1 MVARMCGI
9 VGFWHPSSSLGS
21 DALRELVRKMAST
34 IDHRGPDGDG
44 VWVDP
49 AAGVA
54 LGHRRLAIIDLSAAA
69 AQPMESGNGRFV
81 ITFNG
86 EIYNYAGLRAELEA
100 SGRRFRTHS
109 DTEMMLEAFDA
120 WGIERA
126 LNRFIG
132 MFAIALWDRRERRLT
147 LIRDRMGVKPLYWG
161 RHGDVLF
168 FGSQPKSFRPHPGW
182 NPAID
187 PDAIAACLAFNYIP
201 APLSVWRGI
210 RKLRPGYFVTL
221 DSEGHAEETRYWDL
235 RGAARVGADRR
246 LGADP
251 RAAEAQ
257 LHDLLSD
264 AVKWRLVADVPVG
277 AFLSGGI
284 DSSTVVAL
292 MQTHLSRPAKTFSI
306 GFREASY
313 DEAGHARAVARHL
326 GTDHTE
332 LYVEPA
338 EAQSVIP
345 TLADFYDEPF
355 ADASEIPTLL
365 VSRLARQAVTVSL
378 SGDGGDEAFAGYTR
392 YRLAGR
398 LNCMLSLL
406 PRSLRS
412 GLGKSILGI
421 SPAVWDRLFAL
432 LPESRRPRLPGDR
445 LHKFARVLD
454 FADADD
460 LNHRLIRHWARP
472 PAAGPVAKAPAH
484 AELDDEFDRAVS
496 APLDRWQL
504 ADMLT
509 YLPDDI
515 LVKLDRASMAASLEG
530 REPLLDHR
538 LIEFA
543 WRLPPQLR
551 IAEGK
556 GKWLLR
562 RVLDRYVPRALV
574 DRPKMGFAVPIDAW
588 LRGPLRDWA
597 EDLLSEHSLK
607 SAGLLEAA
615 PVRQRLAEHQSGRRN
630 WQYPLWGAL
639 MIQSWHRRWA

>member
-1 MVARMCGI
+1 M
-9 VGFWHPSSSLGS
+9 GS
-21 DALRELVRKMAST
+21 DALAALVRKMAGA

-44 VWVDP
+44 AWVDP
-49 AAGVA
+49 AAGIA
-54 LGHRRLAIIDLSAAA
+54 LGHRRLAIIDLSAEA
-69 AQPMESGNGRFV
+69 AQPMESGNGRYV

-100 SGRRFRTHS
+100 AGRRFRTHS

-221 DSEGHAEETRYWDL
+221 DADGRATETRYWDL
-235 RGAARVGADRR
+235 RGIAREGARQR
-246 LGADP
+246 LPADP
-251 RAAEAQ
+251 RAAEAE
-257 LHDLLSD
+257 LHDLLKD

-292 MQTHLSRPAKTFSI
+292 MQTHLSQPAKTFSI
-306 GFREASY
+306 GFREGAY
-313 DEAGHARAVARHL
+313 DEAAHARAVARHL

-332 LYVEPA
+332 LIVEPA
-338 EAQSVIP
+338 EAQAVVP

-365 VSRLARQAVTVSL
+365 VSRLARRSVTVSL
-378 SGDGGDEAFAGYTR
+378 SGDGGDEIFAGYTR
-392 YRLAGR
+392 YRFAGR
-398 LNCMLSLL
+398 LACMLGML
-406 PRSLRS
+406 PRALRS

-421 SPAVWDRLFAL
+421 SPAAWDRLFAA
-432 LPESRRPRLPGDR
+432 LPESRRPRLAGDR

-460 LNHRLIRHWARP
+460 LDLRLMRHWETP
-472 PAAGPVAKAPAH
+472 PVAMSSADPGYS
-484 AELDDEFDRAVS
+484 ELDAEFDGAVS

-538 LIEFA
+538 VIEFA
-543 WRLPPQLR
+543 WRMPPALR

-574 DRPKMGFAVPIDAW
+574 ERPKMGFAVPIDQW
-588 LRGPLRDWA
+588 LRGPLREWA
-597 EDLLSEHSLK
+597 EDLLSERSLK
-607 SAGLLEAA
+607 SAGLLDPA
-615 PVRQRLAEHQSGRRN
+615 PVRQRLAEHQTGRRN

-639 MIQSWHRRWA
+639 MIQAWHRRWA

>member
-21 DALRELVRKMAST
+21 DALSDLVRKMAST

-44 VWVDP
+44 AWVDP
-49 AAGVA
+49 AAGIA

-69 AQPMESGNGRFV
+69 AQPMQSGNGRFV

-210 RKLRPGYFVTL
+210 RKLRPGHFVTL
-221 DSEGHAEETRYWDL
+221 DLEGHAEETRYWDL
-235 RGAARVGADRR
+235 RGAARAGADHR

-251 RAAEAQ
+251 RAAETQ

-292 MQTHLSRPAKTFSI
+292 MQRHSSRPAKTFSI

-338 EAQSVIP
+338 EAQAVIP
-345 TLADFYDEPF
+345 TLPEFYDEPF

-398 LNCMLSLL
+398 LNRMLSLL

-421 SPAVWDRLFAL
+421 SPAIWDRLFAV

-460 LNHRLIRHWARP
+460 LNARLIRQWTRP
-472 PAAGPVAKAPAH
+472 PAAAPVPKAPAH
-484 AELDDEFDRAVS
+484 AELDQEFDRAVS

-538 LIEFA
+538 VIEFA
-543 WRLPPQLR
+543 WRLPPRLR
-551 IAEGK
+551 IAKGQ

-574 DRPKMGFAVPIDAW
+574 ERPKMGFAVPIDTW

-597 EDLLSEHSLK
+597 EDLLSEHSIK
-607 SAGLLEAA
+607 SAGLLDAA
-615 PVRQRLAEHQSGRRN
+615 PVRQRLAEHQSGLRN

-639 MIQSWHRRWA
+639 MIQAWHRRWA

>member
-1 MVARMCGI
+1 MCGI
-9 VGFWHPSSSLGS
+9 VGFWHPSSGMGS
-21 DALRELVRKMAST
+21 GALASLVRKMAST
-34 IDHRGPDGDG
+34 VDHRGPDGDG
-44 VWVDP
+44 AWVDP
-49 AAGVA
+49 AAGIA
-54 LGHRRLAIIDLSAAA
+54 LGHRRLAIIDLSPAA
-69 AQPMESGNGRFV
+69 AQPMKSSNGRFV

-86 EIYNYAGLRAELEA
+86 EIYNYAELRAELA
-100 SGRRFRTHS
+100 SAGHGFRTHS
-109 DTEMMLEAFDA
+109 DTEMMLEAFEA

-132 MFAIALWDRRERRLT
+132 MFAIALWDRSERRLT

-182 NPAID
+182 NPEID
-187 PDAIAACLAFNYIP
+187 IDAIAACLAFNYIP

-210 RKLRPGYFVTL
+210 RKLRPGHFVTI
-221 DSEGHAEETRYWDL
+221 DAAGCATESRYWDL
-235 RGAARVGADRR
+235 RGVARAGADQR
-246 LGADP
+246 LAADP
-251 RAAEAQ
+251 RAAETQ

-292 MQTHLSRPAKTFSI
+292 MQSHLSRPAKTFSI

-313 DEAGHARAVARHL
+313 DEAEHARAVARHL

-338 EAQSVIP
+338 EARAVIP
-345 TLADFYDEPF
+345 TLAEFYDEPF

-365 VSRLARQAVTVSL
+365 VSRLARQTVTVSL

-392 YRLAGR
+392 YRLAGK
-398 LNCMLSLL
+398 LNCMLGLL
-406 PRSLRS
+406 PRALRS
-412 GLGKSILGI
+412 GLGKTILGI
-421 SPAVWDRLFAL
+421 SPAMWDGLFAF
-432 LPESRRPRLPGDR
+432 LPQSRRPRLPGDR

-460 LNHRLIRHWARP
+460 LDLRLMRHWETP
-472 PAAGPVAKAPAH
+472 PAAASSASPVF
-484 AELDDEFDRAVS
+484 AELDQEFEQAVS

-538 LIEFA
+538 VIEFA
-543 WRLPPQLR
+543 WRLPAALR

-562 RVLDRYVPRALV
+562 RVLDRYIPRSLV
-574 DRPKMGFAVPIDAW
+574 ERPKMGFAVPIDVW

-597 EDLLSEHSLK
+597 EDLLSERSVK
-607 SAGLLEAA
+607 SAGLLDAA
-615 PVRQRLAEHQSGRRN
+615 PLRQRLAEHQSGRRN
-630 WQYPLWGAL
+630 WQYSLWGAL
-639 MIQSWHRRWA
+639 MIQAWHRRWA

>member
-1 MVARMCGI
+1 MCGI
-9 VGFWHPSSSLGS
+9 VGFWHPRSSLGS
-21 DALRELVRKMAST
+21 DALSGLARKMAST

-49 AAGVA
+49 AAGIA

-86 EIYNYAGLRAELEA
+86 EIYNYAELRAELA
-100 SGRRFRTHS
+100 ATGHSFRTHS
-109 DTEMMLEAFDA
+109 DTEMMLEAFEA

-132 MFAIALWDRRERRLT
+132 MFAIALWDRRKRQLT

-182 NPAID
+182 NPEID
-187 PDAIAACLAFNYIP
+187 TDAIAACLAFNYIP
-201 APLSVWRGI
+201 APLSIWRGI
-210 RKLRPGYFVTL
+210 KKLRPGHFVTL
-221 DSEGHAEETRYWDL
+221 DADGGANETRYWDL
-235 RGAARVGADRR
+235 RGAARAGADRR
-246 LGADP
+246 LVADP
-251 RAAEAQ
+251 NAVEAQ

-264 AVKWRLVADVPVG
+264 AVKWRLVSDVPVG

-292 MQTHLSRPAKTFSI
+292 MQTHVSRPVKTFTI
-306 GFREASY
+306 GFRDASY

-326 GTDHTE
+326 GTDHTD

-345 TLADFYDEPF
+345 TLAEFYDEPF

-365 VSRLARQAVTVSL
+365 VSKLARQAVTVSL

-392 YRLAGR
+392 YQLAGR
-398 LNCMLSLL
+398 LYCLLSLL

-412 GLGKSILGI
+412 GFGKSILGI
-421 SPAVWDRLFAL
+421 TPGVWDRLFGFFPAAH
-432 LPESRRPRLPGDR
+432 RPRLPGDR

-454 FADADD
+454 FTDAND
-460 LNHRLIRHWARP
+460 LNHLLIRHWVQP
-472 PAAGPVAKAPAH
+472 PTAAPQSAAPVQ
-484 AELDDEFDRAVS
+484 AELDDEFDQAVS

-504 ADMLT
+504 SDMLT

-538 LIEFA
+538 VIEFA
-543 WRLPPQLR
+543 WRLPHTLR
-551 IAEGK
+551 IAQGK

-562 RVLDRYVPRALV
+562 RVLERYVPRALFE
-574 DRPKMGFAVPIDAW
+574 RPKMGFAVPIDAW
-588 LRGPLRDWA
+588 LRGPLREWA
-597 EDLLSEHSLK
+597 EDLLSERSLK
-607 SAGLLEAA
+607 TAGLLDAT

-639 MIQSWHRRWA
+639 MIQAWHRRWG

>member
-9 VGFWHPSSSLGS
+9 VGFWQPSSSLGS
-21 DALRELVRKMAST
+21 DALSGLARKMAST

-49 AAGVA
+49 APGIA

-69 AQPMESGNGRFV
+69 AQPMQSGNGRFV

-221 DSEGHAEETRYWDL
+221 DSEGRAEETRYWDL
-235 RGAARVGADRR
+235 RGAARAGADRR

-251 RAAEAQ
+251 RAAEAE

-292 MQTHLSRPAKTFSI
+292 MQSHLSRPAKTFSI

-313 DEAGHARAVARHL
+313 DEAAYARAVARHL

-338 EAQSVIP
+338 EAQAVIP
-345 TLADFYDEPF
+345 TLPEFYDEPF

-365 VSRLARQAVTVSL
+365 VSRLARQSVTVSL

-421 SPAVWDRLFAL
+421 SPAIWDRLFAI
-432 LPESRRPRLPGDR
+432 LPESRRPRLAGDR

-460 LNHRLIRHWARP
+460 LNGRLIRHWARP
-472 PAAGPVAKAPAH
+472 PAAAPLAQAPVQ
-484 AELDDEFDRAVS
+484 AELDEEFDRAVS

-538 LIEFA
+538 VIEFA
-543 WRLPPQLR
+543 WRLPPRLR

-574 DRPKMGFAVPIDAW
+574 ERPKMGFAVPIDAW
-588 LRGPLRDWA
+588 LRGPLREWA

-607 SAGLLEAA
+607 GAGLLDAA
-615 PVRQRLAEHQSGRRN
+615 PVRQRLTEHQSGRRN

-639 MIQSWHRRWA
+639 MIQAWHRRWA

>member
-21 DALRELVRKMAST
+21 DALCELVRKMATT

-49 AAGVA
+49 AAGIA

-86 EIYNYAGLRAELEA
+86 EIYNYADLRAELQA
-100 SGRRFRTHS
+100 SGHRFRTHS
-109 DTEMMLEAFDA
+109 DTEMMLEAFEA

-182 NPAID
+182 NPEID

-210 RKLRPGYFVTL
+210 QKLRPGHFVTL
-221 DSEGHAEETRYWDL
+221 EADGRAAETRYWDL
-235 RGAARVGADRR
+235 RGAARAGADHR
-246 LGADP
+246 LAADP
-251 RAAEAQ
+251 RAAEAE
-257 LHDLLSD
+257 LHDLLSE

-306 GFREASY
+306 GFPEASY
-313 DEAGHARAVARHL
+313 DEAKHARAVARHL

-338 EAQSVIP
+338 EAQAVIP
-345 TLADFYDEPF
+345 TLPEFYDEPF
-355 ADASEIPTLL
+355 ADASQIPTLL

-421 SPAVWDRLFAL
+421 SPAVWDRLFAV

-460 LNHRLIRHWARP
+460 LNHRLIRHWAQP
-472 PAAGPVAKAPAH
+472 PAATPRAAAPVH
-484 AELDDEFDRAVS
+484 AELDAEFDRAVS
-496 APLDRWQL
+496 TPLDRWQL

-515 LVKLDRASMAASLEG
+515 LVKLDRASMAVSLEG
-530 REPLLDHR
+530 REPLLDQR
-538 LIEFA
+538 VIEFA
-543 WRLPPQLR
+543 WRLPPALR

-574 DRPKMGFAVPIDAW
+574 ERPKMGFAVPIDAW

-597 EDLLSEHSLK
+597 EDLLSERNLK
-607 SAGLLEAA
+607 GAGLLEAA

-630 WQYPLWGAL
+630 WQYSLWGAL
-639 MIQSWHRRWA
+639 MIQAWHRRWA